1 MSVDN
6 HRHCQATVLGATG
19 SGQGNGSTWH
29 TISDL
34 IAPNLDAIQSNWKS
48 SFLANKNIT
57 DDLADILALI
67 NTVAGRIQPPTEIY
81 EGDLISIVG
90 TTISVKNDIENGY
103 SGPIGLTGRGDG
115 RKLVK
120 QEFSATTTGDGN
132 QIATITFGGKTYP
145 IKESAQQ
152 TIPNFSVQTTGTGNQ
167 IATITF
173 GGQTY
178 PIKESATPNFAIV
191 DHGDSDG
198 DLLAEITYGDQ
209 HFEIHAKKSQGGDNI
224 FKVTFKYPDETL
236 IREAYVLRGQPAP
249 EPDVQWERNG
259 QSFSGWDKDIQS
271 ITEDTVV
278 HAIYVDR
285 YVVSEDHNDDILL
298 SGTDDGVFLD
308 YQEPGETRNER

>member
-57 DDLADILALI
+57 DDLADILELI
-67 NTVAGRIQPPTEIY
+67 NKVAGQIQPPTEIY

-120 QEFSATTTGDGN
+120 QEFSATTTGDG
-132 QIATITFGGKTYP
+132 TK
-145 IKESAQQ
+145 
-152 TIPNFSVQTTGTGNQ
+152 
-167 IATITF
+167 
-173 GGQTY
+173 
-178 PIKESATPNFAIV
+178 
-191 DHGDSDG
+191 
-198 DLLAEITYGDQ
+198 
-209 HFEIHAKKSQGGDNI
+209 
-224 FKVTFKYPDETL
+224 
-236 IREAYVLRGQPAP
+236 
-249 EPDVQWERNG
+249 
-259 QSFSGWDKDIQS
+259 
-271 ITEDTVV
+271 
-278 HAIYVDR
+278 
-285 YVVSEDHNDDILL
+285 
-298 SGTDDGVFLD
+298 
-308 YQEPGETRNER
+308 